1 MFSLDWN
8 NGECINQPECDGS
21 TRGKNIMIRLIFPFI
36 AALMMHSLVCAQTP
50 DSADIAKLFQ
60 GHNGAFVLYDKIKNE
75 YFKYNQERCAE
86 RFLPASTY
94 KIPNA
99 LIGLE
104 TGVIPDS
111 DYVIKWDGK
120 PKQFKEWERDHDL
133 KSAMQFSV
141 VWYFQ
146 ELARR
151 VGREREQHLLDT
163 LDYGNKTIG
172 ENVDRFWLDN
182 SLQISADEQVEF
194 LKKLYGETLPFS
206 KRSMKIV
213 RDIMSS
219 EEIGDAK
226 IKFKTGTGHIE
237 DPVRRTDHF
246 IAWLVGFVENGNNV
260 YVFAF
265 NADGKDFNAVSELRN
280 TVPKEIMKMLGIL

>member
-1 MFSLDWN
+1 MKRFIASFCVTVVAISPCCSQSLDSSFVSALFRGHDGTFVLCDKN
-8 NGECINQPECDGS
+8 KGEYFRYNS
-21 TRGKNIMIRLIFPFI
+21 KR
-36 AALMMHSLVCAQTP
+36 CAQ
-50 DSADIAKLFQ
+50 
-60 GHNGAFVLYDKIKNE
+60 
-75 YFKYNQERCAE
+75 

-111 DYVIKWDGK
+111 NYVIKWDGN
-120 PKQFKEWERDHDL
+120 PEPIKEWERDHDL
-133 KSAMQFSV
+133 KSAIQFSV

-151 VGREREQHLLDT
+151 VGREREQRWLDT
-163 LDYGNKTIG
+163 LDYGNKIIG
-172 ENVDRFWLDN
+172 DSVDRFWLDN
-182 SLQISADEQVEF
+182 SLRISADEQVEF

-213 RDIMSS
+213 KDIMSS
-219 EEIGDAK
+219 EQIGKAT
-226 IKFKTGTGHIE
+226 IKFKTGTGHFE
-237 DPVRRTDHF
+237 DPTDRATHF
-246 IAWLVGFVENGNNV
+246 IGWLVGYVEREGEV

-265 NADGKDFNAVSELRN
+265 NVDGKDFDEVSRLRDSAP
-280 TVPKEIMKMLGIL
+280 VEIMKEAGIL